1 MMVNVIPTPRTAAG
15 AACPERPILAIGGYR
30 LVFEPSRKSRCRRKL
45 LMRQQGGRRA
55 SGSNGFRTAGLV
67 CRLGTE
73 LHRVRVLQASGE
85 LFGRRSAVSPG
96 VMYPGGQLLA
106 RGGGCSTRLIR
117 RIQATPAS
125 EQDICIDVTYLSP
138 DWRAD
143 SSKATTVR
151 IYNRVDDKQ
160 LDCVR

>member
-1 MMVNVIPTPRTAAG
+1 MSPQVAHATTRWSSSFRFERLPDGGFGLSAG
-15 AACPERPILAIGGYR
+15 NRVA
-30 LVFEPSRKSRCRRKL
+30 
-45 LMRQQGGRRA
+45 QG
-55 SGSNGFRTAGLV
+55 
-67 CRLGTE
+67 
-73 LHRVRVLQASGE
+73 VRVLQASGE